1 LPERDLGTQPGAFPV
16 CTTCHVPVTVPG
28 TGRGARR
35 HVGLGLVQT
44 PRSPQLCAF
53 APARGRR
60 WCKTRHSS
68 VAVPGT
74 GRGCRVLGVS
84 RRVRPGRLSVFPTR
98 DQAGHRHTKGGARP
112 GVRVHHPR
120 PLTRDEPEFD
130 PETSPRRASVVTRSA
145 LPRTTFDLITP
156 RAATSCWTGSI
167 RVSPPLRPRSTRSL
181 GRPETAEGDAARV
194 LVLLRKSRDA
204 RRRARRASHR
214 RMNRSGRFDSRPTRE
229 DDGADARSSGTG
241 RHRAHLRRR

>member
-35 HVGLGLVQT
+35 HVGLGLVQA

-60 WCKTRHSS
+60 WCKTRHGS

-74 GRGCRVLGVS
+74 SRGCRVLGVS
-84 RRVRPGRLSVFPTR
+84 KRVRPGRLSVFPTR

-120 PLTRDEPEFD
+120 PLTRGEPEFD
-130 PETSPRRASVVTRSA
+130 PETSPRRSFRCH
-145 LPRTTFDLITP
+145 PICTP
-156 RAATSCWTGSI
+156 
-167 RVSPPLRPRSTRSL
+167 PNNLRPHQ
-181 GRPETAEGDAARV
+181 P
-194 LVLLRKSRDA
+194 A
-204 RRRARRASHR
+204 RRRVAGRVLFASLHRCAR
-214 RMNRSGRFDSRPTRE
+214 GR
-229 DDGADARSSGTG
+229 GALSAGLKRQKVMLLGCSCY
-241 RHRAHLRRR
+241 